1 VWDGTPYVSDI
12 PECLQAAYGTAGEGE
27 EGKSVGLLWGSTMSI
42 HDRFGNDEDILDE
55 EFSETEDSDNE
66 EEPSSSAA
74 ETLTLVRRNKSDS
87 YQYRIN
93 EIAIDPFILSDFPS
107 EDGLGAQVN
116 SSGFSEE
123 LADLRQQLIK
133 EVRRLIKNVLTLRQA
148 QVMALRLQGKTQVEI
163 GQKLGIHQTT
173 VHKTISGNIDY
184 NNGGACYGGAIKK
197 LRKMCFKDERVLSL
211 LKRIEEVR
219 AEEGVE

>member
-1 VWDGTPYVSDI
+1 MP
-12 PECLQAAYGTAGEGE
+12 
-27 EGKSVGLLWGSTMSI
+27 I
-42 HDRFGNDEDILDE
+42 HDRFGDDEDILDE
-55 EFSETEDSDNE
+55 EFSETEDDNNDE
-66 EEPSSSAA
+66 EESSSSAA
-74 ETLTLVRRNKSDS
+74 ETITLVRRNKSDS
-87 YQYRIN
+87 YQYRII

-107 EDGLGAQVN
+107 EDGLGAQAN
-116 SSGFSEE
+116 SSGYSEE

-163 GQKLGIHQTT
+163 GHKLGIHQTT

>member
-1 VWDGTPYVSDI
+1 MPT
-12 PECLQAAYGTAGEGE
+12 
-27 EGKSVGLLWGSTMSI
+27 
-42 HDRFGNDEDILDE
+42 HDRFGDDDDIIGDGFAETDDDEKGDED
-55 EFSETEDSDNE
+55 
-66 EEPSSSAA
+66 EPNQSAA

-87 YQYRIN
+87 YQYRII

-107 EDGLGAQVN
+107 EDGLGAQAN
-116 SSGFSEE
+116 SSGYSEE
-123 LADLRQQLIK
+123 LADLRQQLIR
-133 EVRRLIKNVLTLRQA
+133 EVRRLIKSVLTKRQA

-197 LRKMCFKDERVLSL
+197 LRKMCFRDERVLAI
-211 LKRIEEVR
+211 LKRIGEVR
-219 AEEGVE
+219 AEEGDD